1 MKKKLLCLSPLPDAV
16 VLGLFT
22 MKAGPEQAELITA
35 VTLAREAG
43 REELIE
49 AVRDAEFILG
59 DYTMNTLL
67 DAEVLKAAKRCQLIQ
82 QPSAGYQHIDVDA
95 AQAEGIPVANVA
107 GANSVSVAE
116 HTIMAALALL
126 KKLIIAD
133 EKTKAAE
140 WVQDD
145 LPTIGVF
152 DLAGRTFGIIGMGRI
167 GREVAKRAT
176 AFDCSIVYYDVARL
190 PDETEAELGVAYRP
204 IDELLAESDV
214 ISIHTPLT
222 PETENLLSE
231 ERIAGIK
238 HNAVVINVARGGVV
252 DEAAMAAAL
261 KEERID
267 GAAFDVFTTEPIAKD
282 NPLLG
287 APKTI
292 LTPHIAGATNE
303 SRLRIIDFAIGNI
316 ARALAGEKPED
327 MLDDVPWP
335 RPTA

>member
-1 MKKKLLCLSPLPDAV
+1 V
-16 VLGLFT
+16 VIGSGFS
-22 MKAGPEQAELITA
+22 KGAD
-35 VTLAREAG
+35 V
-43 REELIE
+43 
-49 AVRDAEFILG
+49 
-59 DYTMNTLL
+59 
-67 DAEVLKAAKRCQLIQ
+67 AEVGFFKRLGNLWKGFLSIWISDVEKEHPEIAYENAINSMVEKYSKLK
-82 QPSAGYQHIDVDA
+82 S
-95 AQAEGIPVANVA
+95 
-107 GANSVSVAE
+107 
-116 HTIMAALALL
+116 
-126 KKLIIAD
+126 
-133 EKTKAAE
+133 
-140 WVQDD
+140 
-145 LPTIGVF
+145 
-152 DLAGRTFGIIGMGRI
+152 
-167 GREVAKRAT
+167 AT
-176 AFDCSIVYYDVARL
+176 AAIIRRREDTSERFQRVTRELAQ
-190 PDETEAELGVAYRP
+190 TEAELGVAYRP